1 MPVVSPE
8 RPAVQPGGASAA
20 SAASAAFADS
30 RLEWRRLLAEFG
42 GTFLLVLAAAG
53 GGTVNAVSH
62 GQVGRAAA
70 VTAPGLMVLALIYT
84 IGETSGAHVN
94 PAVTVAFA
102 ARGHF
107 PWGRVPGYLLAQLCG
122 AVLAAGLLRALFGSA
137 ERSGVTFPGPGIT
150 AWTALVIEIVLTLGL
165 VTVILGTAS
174 GARNVGHNAAI
185 AVGGYVAL
193 AGLWASPVS
202 GASMNPARSLG
213 PALVGGDLR
222 AAWIYVAG
230 PVIGGLIAVALAWAL
245 RGRGSS
251 AADVAAQGATDE
263 GPAPR
268 RRTALTGARG
278 RGKAENRSP
287 GTEVWETTRS
297 CLPGVKGDLIMKT
310 IDDFEVAGR
319 RVLVRDD
326 FNVPLD
332 DGLVADDGR
341 IRAALPTLAALLDRG
356 AKVIICAHLGRPA
369 GKPDPKYS
377 LAPVAARLGELLG
390 RPVTL
395 AVDIAGPSA
404 RATVSAVQPGNLV
417 MLENLRFDQRETS
430 KDDTQRGL
438 FADELA
444 ELADLYVSDGFGV
457 LHRKQASVYDVAMRL
472 PHAAG
477 YLVRAEATAL
487 RRLITDIRRPYVV
500 VLGGAKVEDKFD
512 AIGDLISVAD
522 RILIGGAMAFP
533 FLAARDCKVG
543 TSLLADNQV
552 DLARGYLNLAAR
564 AGGSGNIVLPSDF
577 VVAAE
582 RAADAPHEVVAADAI
597 PADRMGLDIG
607 PASARLFAASIRG
620 AGTVFWNG
628 PMGVFELAP
637 YASGTRAVASAL
649 TASEAFTVVGGG
661 DTGAAIRV
669 LGFRDSAFG
678 YVSTGGGAS
687 LEYIRGKTLP
697 GLAALE
703 RP

>member
-1 MPVVSPE
+1 MPLGDSE
-8 RPAVQPGGASAA
+8 RYATRIRAAGA
-20 SAASAAFADS
+20 AAFADS

-42 GTFLLVLAAAG
+42 GTFFLVLVAAG
-53 GGTVNAVSH
+53 GGTVNAASH

-70 VTAPGLMVLALIYT
+70 VTAPGIMVLALIYT
-84 IGETSGAHVN
+84 IGETSGAHLN

-107 PWGRVPGYLLAQLCG
+107 PWWRVPGYVVAQLCG
-122 AVLAAGLLRALFGSA
+122 ALLAAGLLRALFGAA
-137 ERSGVTFPGPGIT
+137 ERSGGTFPGPGIAT
-150 AWTALVIEIVLTLGL
+150 ASALVVEIVLSFGL

-213 PALVGGDLR
+213 PALVSGDMR

-230 PVIGGLIAVALAWAL
+230 PVAGALIAVALAWAL
-245 RGRGSS
+245 RGPGS
-251 AADVAAQGATDE
+251 AAADAAAQGATDE
-263 GPAPR
+263 GPPRR
-268 RRTALTGARG
+268 RRTALTAVQR
-278 RGKAENRSP
+278 
-287 GTEVWETTRS
+287 TRS
-297 CLPGVKGDLIMKT
+297 GWKRESGNRTPGHYLGSSPRLEGDLIMKT
-310 IDDFEVAGR
+310 IDDFAVAGQ

-332 DGLVADDGR
+332 GGRVTDDGR
-341 IRAALPTLAALLDRG
+341 IRAALPTLAALLDRE
-356 AKVIICAHLGRPA
+356 AKVIVCAHLGRPA

-390 RPVTL
+390 CPVAL
-395 AVDIAGPSA
+395 AADTVGPSA
-404 RATVSAVQPGNLV
+404 RAAVSALRPGGLV
-417 MLENLRFDQRETS
+417 MLENLRFDERETS
-430 KDDTQRGL
+430 KDDALRGM
-438 FADELA
+438 FADQLA
-444 ELADLYVSDGFGV
+444 ALADLYVSDGFGV

-472 PHAAG
+472 PHGAG
-477 YLVRAEATAL
+477 YLVRAEAAAL
-487 RRLITDIRRPYVV
+487 RRLIRDIRRPYVV

-512 AIGDLISVAD
+512 AIGDLIGVAD

-533 FLAARDCKVG
+533 FLAAQDHKVG
-543 TSLLADNQV
+543 TSLLAADQV
-552 DLARGYLNLAAR
+552 DLARGYLDLAAR
-564 AGGSGNIVLPSDF
+564 TGGNGNIVLPPDF

-582 RAADAPHEVVAADAI
+582 PAAGASHEVVAAHDI

-607 PASARLFAASIRG
+607 PASARLFGATIRR

-649 TASEAFTVVGGG
+649 AGSAAFTVVGGG
-661 DTGAAIRV
+661 DTGAAIRA
-669 LGFRDSAFG
+669 LGFRDGAFG

-687 LEYIRGKTLP
+687 LEFIRGKTLP
-697 GLAALE
+697 GLAVLE
-703 RP
+703 LP